1 MKGIVD
7 DFGRAIIEVIL
18 RASPT
23 AEPKLLQ
30 TWIDTGMT
38 GELVIPEN
46 QILDLNLAR
55 TGTAVAHLADGSE
68 VLLNTYSCSLNWNGR
83 ERQVEV
89 IANTGQF
96 PLLGVGLLCDHRLS
110 IDYPARQV
118 EIV

>member
-7 DFGRAIIEVIL
+7 DFGRAIIEVSL

-23 AEPKLLQ
+23 AESKVLQ
-30 TWIDTGMT
+30 VWIDTGMT

-46 QILDLNLAR
+46 QIQNLKLAR

-68 VLLNTYSCSLNWNGR
+68 VLLNTYSCSVEWNGQKR
-83 ERQVEV
+83 EVEV

-96 PLLGVGLLCDHRLS
+96 PLLGVGLLCDHRLR

-118 EIV
+118 EIT